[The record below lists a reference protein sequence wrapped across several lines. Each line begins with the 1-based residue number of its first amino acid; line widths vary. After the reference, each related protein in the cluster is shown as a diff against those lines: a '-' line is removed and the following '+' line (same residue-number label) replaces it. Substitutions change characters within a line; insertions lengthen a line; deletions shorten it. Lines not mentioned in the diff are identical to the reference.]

1 MEKFLETYFIYLA
14 VILTVIIF
22 IPLYRVIQGPKL
34 FDRILGSGAI
44 ATKTMVLILV
54 IGMIFDR
61 LDMFIDITM
70 AYAILNFI
78 GTIAIAKYFETRGWK
93 KKQ

>member
-1 MEKFLETYFIYLA
+1 MEKYFIYLS

-22 IPLYRVIQGPKL
+22 IPLYRVLVGPTL
-34 FDRILGSGAI
+34 FDRILGAGAI

-54 IGMIFDR
+54 IGLVFNR
-61 LDMFIDITM
+61 LDMFIDITI

-78 GTIAIAKYFETRGWK
+78 GNIAIAKYLDTRGYRNK
-93 KKQ
+93 